1 MVWLLNVK
9 LTAEQST
16 YRAMAYWKLKTGPQ
30 LILRLLRTIRCLEPD
45 KDGHIMVHLQFSKLF
60 KTLIFLPLR
69 YVSVQ
74 LF

>member
-30 LILRLLRTIRCLEPD
+30 LILRLLRTI
-45 KDGHIMVHLQFSKLF
+45 
-60 KTLIFLPLR
+60 
-69 YVSVQ
+69 Q
-74 LF
+74 LGAAISAPRRSDF